1 MLREQERP
9 AFGGWLISD
18 SKRAKITTIRSAV
31 IREVINSKNKGLPA
45 AGRQPAA
52 LIHTHDVV
60 VPRTGQCNACHR
72 AAPRTPRYG
81 LNVLINSL
89 SPLSRTT
96 WKTVPVF

>member
-52 LIHTHDVV
+52 LIHTHDVE
-60 VPRTGQCNACHR
+60 
-72 AAPRTPRYG
+72 
-81 LNVLINSL
+81 
-89 SPLSRTT
+89 
-96 WKTVPVF
+96 TVTKYTVIEIAKKFFSFELFIKE